1 MTMSK
6 MTSLLVVLLAPAV
19 CPLHAQEARGT
30 LLGRV
35 SDSTGSVIVG
45 AKVEGVNAETG
56 VHFTSTTN
64 GSGDY
69 ILPFLIPGPYSLTVE
84 SRGFRTYRRSGVV
97 VRESDRITIDMTMEL
112 GEASQS
118 VQVTAETPL
127 LDTSTASMGLIVERR
142 AIADLPSKDGMVL
155 IMATLTPGVTFTPQT
170 AAYVRPFDTSSP
182 STMSVNGT
190 RNGSNEFMVDGASNM
205 QGTQIAYSPPQPVI
219 EEFKVQTATF
229 DASFGFMPG
238 AAMNMTLKSG
248 GNAVHG
254 EVNYLMQNPVLN
266 ADNYFRVSSGK
277 PDMRIHRTS
286 AGLTGPIYLP
296 KLYNGHNKTFFTLG
310 YEWIYS
316 FDPSPWVVEAV
327 PSLAQRSGDFSSLLA
342 VGPQYQIYDPY
353 STTPASNGQ
362 FSRTPLANNII
373 PASRINPVS
382 AKIAGLWDLPNQR
395 GPADGTNNYT
405 MGKNAQ
411 DTYGNELIRI
421 DHNVSEKERFYVRT
435 NFTSLERPENI
446 RQNLTDGD
454 NFYRFNRGL
463 SVDNVYTVSSRF
475 FIDSRFTLTR
485 FYTGYTPYQQGWDL
499 ASLGFSPTFISQL
512 KQLDPRALKFP
523 NINVSGYST
532 LGGVN
537 SNNQQSYNTYEAAVN
552 ITNIIGRHT
561 VRSGMSYRVY
571 QENAYDLGNS
581 SGIYNFDSTWT
592 NGPFN
597 TSASAPIG
605 QGFASFLYGL
615 PGSGTFPIND
625 NVAEQTRY
633 WSFYSQDDFRVS
645 RKLTLSLG
653 LRYELPSPLTER
665 YNRSVQ
671 GFDAAGSS
679 PIAAQVLQNYAQNPI
694 PQVPVSQFNVRG
706 GLTFAGAG
714 GLSRNLWNTSKK
726 EFMPR
731 IGFAYSMTPKTVLRG
746 GYGIYYE
753 PLGVINVQVNQ
764 TGFNSSTAFVGSL
777 DNGQTYVANLTNPFP
792 TGFTR
797 PLGAAGGL
805 STFLGQNI
813 SFFDQRLTNPYIQRW
828 QFAVQRQLPGNSLLE
843 VSYVGNRGTRLRA
856 APYSSSVPTTGL
868 DLNPIPRQYL
878 STLPVRDQTT
888 INFLNAQVPNP
899 FYPLLPR
906 TNLAATTVARSQL
919 LRPYPQFSSSTIGIT
934 AITNPGFSWYHGFQL
949 RAEKRFSGGLSAG
962 YSFTWS
968 KFMQAINYLNPTDPT
983 PEKVISDLDRPFR
996 SVGTVVYELPFGQGK
1011 PWGNSTNKVV
1021 SRVISGWQIQ
1031 NVFTWQSGQALAFGN
1046 ALLLPGQTMADVV
1059 LPAGQRS
1066 VSQWFNVNAFN
1077 RVSSQQLA
1085 SNIQTL
1091 SSAFSDVRAPR
1102 VNNFDMSAIKNTQ
1115 IKERLR
1121 LQFNAE
1127 FINALNHPQF
1137 TPPITTPTSS
1147 AFGQLTGSY
1156 NWQRIIEFGL
1166 KVMF

>member
-1 MTMSK
+1 M
-6 MTSLLVVLLAPAV
+6 P
-19 CPLHAQEARGT
+19 
-30 LLGRV
+30 
-35 SDSTGSVIVG
+35 
-45 AKVEGVNAETG
+45 
-56 VHFTSTTN
+56 
-64 GSGDY
+64 
-69 ILPFLIPGPYSLTVE
+69 
-84 SRGFRTYRRSGVV
+84 
-97 VRESDRITIDMTMEL
+97 
-112 GEASQS
+112 
-118 VQVTAETPL
+118 
-127 LDTSTASMGLIVERR
+127 
-142 AIADLPSKDGMVL
+142 DLPSKDGMVL

-190 RNGSNEFMVDGASNM
+190 RSGGNEFMIDGASNM

-277 PDMRIHRTS
+277 PNMRIHRTS
-286 AGLTGPIYLP
+286 ASLTGPVYLP
-296 KLYNGHNKTFFTLG
+296 KIYNGHNKTFFTLG

-327 PSLAQRSGDFSSLLA
+327 PSLAQRTGDFSGLLA
-342 VGPQYQIYDPY
+342 IGPQYQIYDPY
-353 STTPASNGQ
+353 STVPASGGQ
-362 FSRTPLANNII
+362 FSRTPLPNNII
-373 PASRINPVS
+373 PSSRINPVA
-382 AKIAGLWDLPNQR
+382 AKIASLWDLPNQR
-395 GPADGTNNYT
+395 GTVDGTNNYT

-435 NFTSLERPENI
+435 NFTNLQRPENI

-454 NFYRFNRGL
+454 NFYRFNRGV
-463 SVDNVYTVSSRF
+463 SVDNVYTASSRF

-499 ASLGFSPTFISQL
+499 ASLGFSPTFIGQL

-537 SNNQQSYNTYEAAVN
+537 TNNQQTYNTYEGAVN
-552 ITNIIGRHT
+552 VTNIIGRHT
-561 VRSGMSYRVY
+561 VRSGVSYRVY

-597 TSASAPIG
+597 TSGASPIG

-615 PGSGTFPIND
+615 PASGTFPIND

-633 WSFYSQDDFRVS
+633 WSFYSQDDFRLS
-645 RKLTLSLG
+645 TKLTLSLG

-671 GFDAAGSS
+671 GFDASGAS
-679 PIAAQVLQNYAQNPI
+679 PIAAQVLQSYAQNPI
-694 PQVPVSQFNVRG
+694 PQVPASQFNVRG
-706 GLTFAGAG
+706 GLTFAGVG
-714 GLSRNLWNTSKK
+714 GASRNLWNTSTK

-746 GYGIYYE
+746 GYGIYFE
-753 PLGVINVQVNQ
+753 PLGVMNVQVNQ

-777 DNGQTYVANLTNPFP
+777 DTGQTYVANLTNPYP
-792 TGFTR
+792 GGFTP

-813 SFFDQRLTNPYIQRW
+813 SFFNRRLTNPYMQRW
-828 QFAVQRQLPGNSLLE
+828 QFALQRQLPGNSVLE

-856 APYSSSVPTTGL
+856 TQ
-868 DLNPIPRQYL
+868 DLNPIPRPYL
-878 STLPVRDQTT
+878 STLPARDQAT
-888 INFLNAQVPNP
+888 INLLSAQVPNP

-919 LRPYPQFSSSTIGIT
+919 LKADPQFSGVTSIMNS
-934 AITNPGFSWYHGFQL
+934 GFSWYHAFQM
-949 RAEKRFSGGLSAG
+949 RAEKRLSAGLSAG

-968 KFMQAINYLNPTDPT
+968 KFMQAIAYLNPTDPT
-983 PEKVISDLDRPFR
+983 PEKVISDLDRPFH
-996 SVGTVVYELPFGQGK
+996 SVATVLYELPFGQGK
-1011 PWGNSTNKVV
+1011 QWGASGNKVL

-1031 NVFTWQSGQALAFGN
+1031 SIFTEQSGQALGFGN
-1046 ALLLPGQTMADVV
+1046 ALLLPGQTMADVA
-1059 LPAGQRS
+1059 LPADRRT

-1091 SSAFSDVRAPR
+1091 SSAFSGVRAPR

-1137 TPPITTPTSS
+1137 TPPITTPTST